1 MTLASPRSVRRFVP
15 SFSQRISVT
24 EKPIQLAAFAEGENG
39 TVVEIAAG
47 EATAKRLADL
57 GFVRGGYVEM
67 IRSGRPCLVRIG
79 PTCIGLGR
87 EIQQVILLYRDD
99 GNGHI
104 APVPGSVG

>member
-1 MTLASPRSVRRFVP
+1 MTKN
-15 SFSQRISVT
+15 T
-24 EKPIQLAAFAEGENG
+24 IQLAALAEGENG

-47 EATAKRLADL
+47 EATAKRLADM

-87 EIQQVILLYRDD
+87 EIQQVILLHRNE
-99 GNGHI
+99 GNGR
-104 APVPGSVG
+104 AASVPASPS